1 VRFLFLQILQKEQAK
16 VQINTLKNY
25 LENSLG
31 SAFEWETQIIVAY
44 NEKYISK
51 EKFIDLETKIQQIQR
66 MISGFLDGLNK

>member
-1 VRFLFLQILQKEQAK
+1 MRFLFLQILQKEQAK